1 MREILTKFRTVLLVA
16 KRGEFKEIAEEARQ
30 RFYSNSSSLI
40 LRRDLSIPLEPPI
53 AKLPITVRPIR
64 DGDLAEII
72 RERPRRY
79 PVLRA
84 NIPTCY
90 IAQSNDGDLCYTQWL
105 VAPKEQGNLA
115 PYFKGQL
122 NELRDD
128 EVLLEFAYTFEKF
141 RGQGVMAA
149 AMAAI
154 AEQGISTG
162 AQWAITYVKDDNVAS
177 LKGCAK
183 AGFRPYMVREER
195 WRFFRLN
202 QTFRLLPAGTKYSFE
217 SELPAKTEIDR
228 KNEPTRAGAIAPHRS
243 ATAISM

>member
-1 MREILTKFRTVLLVA
+1 LVA

-30 RFYSNSSSLI
+30 RFHSNSSSII

-53 AKLPITVRPIR
+53 AKLPISMRPIR
-64 DGDLAEII
+64 DADVAQII
-72 RERPRRY
+72 RERPRRF

-90 IAQSNDGDLCYTQWL
+90 VAESNNGDLCYTQWL
-105 VAPKEQGNLA
+105 IGPDEQGKLA

-122 NELRDD
+122 YELRHD

-154 AEQGISTG
+154 AEKGIALG
-162 AQWAITYVKDDNVAS
+162 ARWAITYVKDDNVAS

-195 WRFFRLN
+195 WRFFRLH
-202 QTFRLLPAGTKYSFE
+202 QSFRLLPSGTKYSFE
-217 SELPAKTEIDR
+217 SELPSKTENGCDNAATGR
-228 KNEPTRAGAIAPHRS
+228 GGIAPHPS
-243 ATAISM
+243 ARAI

>member
-1 MREILTKFRTVLLVA
+1 LVA
-16 KRGEFKEIAEEARQ
+16 KRGEIKEIAEEARQ
-30 RFYSNSSSLI
+30 RFYSHSSSLI
-40 LRRDLSIPLEPPI
+40 LRRDLSIPLERPA

-64 DGDLAEII
+64 DADVAEII
-72 RERPRRY
+72 KQRPRRY

-90 IAQSNDGDLCYTQWL
+90 VAESNEGALCYTQWL
-105 VAPKEQGNLA
+105 IGADEQGKLA

-122 NELRDD
+122 YELRPD

-154 AEQGISTG
+154 AEQAIPLG
-162 AQWAITYVKDDNVAS
+162 ARWAITYVKDDNVAS

-195 WRFFRLN
+195 WRFARLH

-217 SELPAKTEIDR
+217 SELPSKTASDR
-228 KNEPTRAGAIAPHRS
+228 EAEAARADAIALPPS
-243 ATAISM
+243 AKAISR